1 MRMPNEL
8 AMWKRVLAFIGFVAA
23 SIWIVYNVLHS
34 ITLDCEPAA
43 GAISCVHREHRAW
56 MTTDE
61 VRFTAPIA
69 DQLTVKRHGKGNNL
83 GDLSISTENGRVDVT
98 WMSADEAQDAAH
110 VLVTE
115 TSAGRPYHL
124 ETHGPRWWLLLL
136 LLTIPVAASF
146 VIPQRLPIPTPDQL
160 AQLPQPVLDKKFK
173 RAERKAR
180 EHAAREK

>member
-1 MRMPNEL
+1 MKMPNEM

-23 SIWIVYNVLHS
+23 SMWILYNVLHS
-34 ITLDCEPAA
+34 ITLDCEPTS
-43 GAISCVHREHRAW
+43 GAMSCVHREHRAW

-69 DQLTVKRHGKGNNL
+69 DQLTVKRHGKGNNQ
-83 GDLSISTENGRVDVT
+83 GDLTISTENGRVEMT
-98 WMSADEAQDAAH
+98 WMSAEEAQDAAAA
-110 VLVTE
+110 LIAE

-146 VIPQRLPIPTPDQL
+146 VIPQRLPIPMPSQL
-160 AQLPQPVLDKKFK
+160 GTATTPVLDKKLK

-180 EHAAREK
+180 EHASREK